1 MNEAAVLT
9 AVEAFG
15 RVDLATADE
24 ATCHE
29 LLAHSER
36 GRGFFDAGDAQ
47 VLSRL
52 AELHDTAGGAPPSD
66 AATKCGAV
74 SAAEGKRRERRSK
87 TIEHA
92 PSFGDALASGAIGA
106 EHVDA
111 LANATAKLDD
121 AVKDA
126 VFDHSDDL
134 LADATR
140 MTPEQF
146 GRSVRDLARL
156 LEHDHGLERNR
167 QQRRDTF
174 LSRRLNPASGMI
186 EGRFALHPELGNQ
199 IFSAIDNEVS
209 ALIAAG
215 ERRGDPDFVERR
227 FDRNRLA
234 AEALGN
240 LVAGGHQAVRPVEA
254 EIIVITDART
264 GLTGNLHDHSI
275 CETSD
280 GAPIPPASIRRL
292 LCEGRITP
300 IIVDTNGV
308 TLNAGRTIR
317 HANRHQRRALR
328 AMYRH
333 CAFGDCDIAFER
345 CEIHHLLPW
354 EHGGPTDLANLIPL
368 CSRHH
373 HVVHEGGWR
382 VDSADDRTLTITQ
395 PDGRVFTRC
404 RPDIAEQ
411 RTPDRTKR
419 RRTAA

>member
-9 AVEAFG
+9 AVEAFAG
-15 RVDLATADE
+15 VDLATADE

-36 GRGFFDAGDAQ
+36 GRGFFDAGDAK

-66 AATKCGAV
+66 AATKCGGV

-87 TIEHA
+87 TIDQA
-92 PSFGDALASGAIGA
+92 PAFGDALASGAIGA

-111 LANATAKLDD
+111 LANATAKLDES
-121 AVKDA
+121 VKDA
-126 VFDHSDDL
+126 VFDHSDDM
-134 LADATR
+134 LADAGR
-140 MTPEQF
+140 MSPEQF

-156 LEHDHGLERNR
+156 LERDQGLERNR
-167 QQRRDTF
+167 RQRRDTY
-174 LSRRLNPASGMI
+174 LSRKLNAATGMI

-199 IFSAIDNEVS
+199 IFGAIDKEVR

-215 ERRGDPDFVERR
+215 ERRGDTEFTERR
-227 FDRNRLA
+227 FDRNHLA
-234 AEALGN
+234 AQALGN

-254 EIIVITDART
+254 EIIMITDART
-264 GLTGNLHDHSI
+264 GLTGELHEHSI

-280 GAPIPPASIRRL
+280 GAPVPPASIRRL
-292 LCEGRITP
+292 LCDGRVTP
-300 IIVDTNGV
+300 VIVDTNGV

-317 HANRHQRRALR
+317 HANRAQRRALR
-328 AMYRH
+328 AMYRC
-333 CAFGDCDIAFER
+333 CAFGDCDVVFDR
-345 CEIHHLLPW
+345 CEIHHLIPW
-354 EHGGPTDLANLIPL
+354 ELGGPTDLHNLIPV

-373 HVVHEGGWR
+373 HVVHEGGWYL
-382 VDSADDRTLTITQ
+382 DLADDRTLTITQ
-395 PDGRVFTRC
+395 PDGRVFGRC
-404 RPDIAEQ
+404 RPDITEQ
-411 RTPDRTKR
+411 RTRTRPAK